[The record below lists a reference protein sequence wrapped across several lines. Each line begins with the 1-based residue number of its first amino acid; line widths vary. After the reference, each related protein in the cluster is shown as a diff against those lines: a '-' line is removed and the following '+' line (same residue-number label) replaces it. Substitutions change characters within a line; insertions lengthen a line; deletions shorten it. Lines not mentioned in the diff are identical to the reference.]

1 MGEKEYPAWERKNIL
16 KSRTMCVEPCAQSP
30 PLDDVCGMPVPPKV
44 QFGCGYN
51 TLALAATI
59 VKSKIASGRE
69 ICQQG
74 ACRVHGEARR
84 VEAAR
89 GGALFHQHT

>member
-1 MGEKEYPAWERKNIL
+1 
-16 KSRTMCVEPCAQSP
+16 MCVEPCAQSP

-51 TLALAATI
+51 TLALATTI

-74 ACRVHGEARR
+74 KSRRTDAWLGIRPERHGQP
-84 VEAAR
+84 VELVSDLHLVAA
-89 GGALFHQHT
+89 H